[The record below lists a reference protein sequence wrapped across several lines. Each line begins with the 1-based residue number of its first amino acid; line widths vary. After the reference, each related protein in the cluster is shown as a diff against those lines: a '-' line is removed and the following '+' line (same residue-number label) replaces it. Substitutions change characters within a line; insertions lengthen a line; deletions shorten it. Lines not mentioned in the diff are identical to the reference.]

1 MANRILHQR
10 NLQSPKSYASGRKS
24 YGKHEN
30 MFLKEVRINQDLH
43 LSHDIIPKEELIKQG
58 KIKTKKD
65 KDAYIF
71 DASFTDNFSNLKRAA
86 QIINLKD
93 AAVILAETGIT
104 NESIVFDSGSGSGG
118 LALFLAKHC
127 KQVYS
132 FEIKDEHLDAC
143 EKNKKFLNIEN
154 VNFYKADISKKEEI
168 KEIAKDVKC
177 DVFAIDVLHPTNAIE
192 TVREFLKLSGYAV
205 FYVTQINQAK
215 EVVAVLDESDDFS
228 VITTKEIL
236 HREWDLH
243 NRKCKPKGLTHS
255 HTGFLVFA
263 RKVN

>member
-1 MANRILHQR
+1 MANKILHQR
-10 NLQSPKSYASGRKS
+10 NLQSAKSYASGKKS
-24 YGKHEN
+24 YGKHED
-30 MFLKEVRINQDLH
+30 MFLKEVRLSQDLH
-43 LSHDIIPKEELIKQG
+43 LSHDIISKEELNKQG

-65 KDAYIF
+65 KEAYIF
-71 DASFTDNFSNLKRAA
+71 NTSFVDNFSNLTRAA

-93 AAVILAETGIT
+93 AAVILTETGIT

-118 LALFLAKHC
+118 LSLFLAKHC

-132 FEIKDEHLDAC
+132 FEIKEEHLEAC

-168 KEIAKDVKC
+168 KKIVKDIKC
-177 DVFAIDVLHPTNAIE
+177 DVFTIDVLKPVDAIE

-215 EVVAVLDESDDFS
+215 EVVVALDESDDFS
-228 VITTKEIL
+228 VFTCKEVL

-243 NRKCKPKGLTHS
+243 NRKCKPKGLTHN

-263 RKVN
+263 RKVC